1 LKEDPAFPKDLKQ
14 KLHKVIRYSKLAKK
28 YKSFESRRQLL
39 AEYDVFLADERIVH
53 LVPSAL
59 GSVFYKST
67 TKRPISVSLTG
78 KELWGKKQKKTPL
91 ERLKPKRKEAPTV
104 IGKPED
110 VGAAIETALSTI
122 VVNLSPSTSLTVKVA
137 YAGWPAEWVTANT
150 NAAVE
155 RIVAKYIP
163 GAWDGVKSLFIKGPD
178 TAALPIYMTEE
189 IWDEELVLNE
199 GEAAPVPELPAK
211 IKRKKSKKG
220 KERLIEDVD
229 PSAEKSTRRTRKRK
243 LDEELVVT
251 TRSKK
256 TKVIVV
262 ESSVEVDAEDATEKK
277 LVQENLIKEVAK
289 KMKEDSN
296 QPIVEKAKPEEKKKK
311 RKARKAY

>member
-1 LKEDPAFPKDLKQ
+1 LIEDPAFPKDLKQ
-14 KLHKVIRYSKLAKK
+14 KIHKVIRYSKLAKK
-28 YKSFESRRQLL
+28 YKSFESKRQLL

-91 ERLKPKRKEAPTV
+91 ERLKPKRKEAPTT

-110 VGAAIETALSTI
+110 VGAAIETVLSTI

-137 YAGWPAEWVTANT
+137 YAGWPAEWVAANT
-150 NAAVE
+150 TAAVD

-178 TAALPIYMTEE
+178 TASLPIYMTEE

-199 GEAAPVPELPAK
+199 GEAAPIAELPAK
-211 IKRKKSKKG
+211 IKRKKTNKG

-229 PSAEKSTRRTRKRK
+229 PTAEKSTRKSRKRK
-243 LDEELVVT
+243 LEDSVVV

-256 TKVIVV
+256 TKIIVV
-262 ESSVEVDAEDATEKK
+262 ESSVEVDAEEATEKK

-289 KMKEDSN
+289 KMKESSD
-296 QPIVEKAKPEEKKKK
+296 QPVVEKTKPEEKKKK
-311 RKARKAY
+311 RKTRKAN